1 LAHILVPKYFTL
13 AIFAIDNVMVS
24 LANNLSFIK
33 TRIALCNLIKCK
45 CMEKNIDLIIKNM
58 VSIHKYDNKET
69 TSPNQS
75 PNVSSNGS
83 PIDIDINK
91 SP

>member
-1 LAHILVPKYFTL
+1 
-13 AIFAIDNVMVS
+13 
-24 LANNLSFIK
+24 
-33 TRIALCNLIKCK
+33 
-45 CMEKNIDLIIKNM
+45 MEKNIDLIIKNM
-58 VSIHKYDNKET
+58 VAIHKYDNKET